1 MKNLIVLLIALLPIL
16 SFGQEIE
23 CNRFKNGKFKITDE
37 KLGTCI
43 IERNGATQIEIGIEA
58 AIKLKFNV
66 IWLDDCTYS
75 LELAEILDN
84 PNNTVLPKNMILIVK
99 IIETK
104 ANSYIQKS
112 TSNLS
117 DMEYISEMVKIE

>member
-1 MKNLIVLLIALLPIL
+1 MKKLVFLFIILLPIL
-16 SFGQEIE
+16 SLGQDIK
-23 CNRFKNGKFKITDE
+23 CDQFKNGMFKITDE

-43 IERNGATQIEIGIEA
+43 IERNGDTQIEIGIEA
-58 AIKLKFNV
+58 AIKLEFRV
-66 IWLDDCTYS
+66 VWLNDCTYT
-75 LELAEILDN
+75 LELKKILDN
-84 PNNTVLPKNMILIVK
+84 PNNTVLPEDMILIVT